1 MAGSPSL
8 VRLKDKLVRMQATT
22 RRAREKAGEVAE
34 NIVGSA
40 TTVGSAF
47 AIGAAQGY
55 LGEEKM
61 RVFNVPVPLIVG
73 LGAHL
78 AAIVGTGGQGETHL
92 RNIGNGAL
100 AAYASFAG
108 LKMAARQKNRQIMLG
123 DEGQQQFVVGRD
135 PVQELLSVSGDDS
148 LQGGLSSA
156 DLSEVL
162 R

>member
-1 MAGSPSL
+1 MASPAL
-8 VRLKDKLVRMQATT
+8 AKMKDRLQRMQATT

-34 NIVGSA
+34 NVVGTA

-61 RVFNVPVPLIVG
+61 KVFNVPVPLLVG
-73 LGAHL
+73 LGSHL
-78 AAIVGTGGQGETHL
+78 FAIMGTGGQGETHL
-92 RNIGNGAL
+92 RNIGNGSL
-100 AAYASFAG
+100 SAYAAFAG
-108 LKMAARQKNRQIMLG
+108 LKMAARQKGRQIMMG
-123 DEGQQQFVVGRD
+123 DDTQIMGQKD
-135 PVQELLSVSGDDS
+135 PVLDLLSVSGEDDS
-148 LQGGLSSA
+148 VSGGLSSA